1 MGFCDFKGK
10 DFHLTIEDHSEVR
23 KSTDFGDAPA
33 VAHIQAN
40 EVSNFALSLDM
51 AIPGVLYEVVEPEPG
66 RLKIYM
72 DNDQIF
78 IEVEDINIQLCKQ
91 NPSAG
96 NSDGRRRPW

>member
-1 MGFCDFKGK
+1 MGSATSRGK
-10 DFHLTIEDHSEVR
+10 AFHLTIEDHSEVR
-23 KSTDFGDAPA
+23 KSTDFGDAPI
-33 VAHIQAN
+33 VAHIRAN

-51 AIPGVLYEVVEPEPG
+51 AMPGVLYEVVEPESG

-91 NPSAG
+91 NPAAG
-96 NSDGRRRPW
+96 NFDGRRRPW